1 MGKFMKHSMSNIN
14 QVLRGAKRSLK
25 TTLQRMNT
33 YGRKF
38 VKYIK
43 RRKSPDSRK
52 NSLDNLM
59 MEM

>member
-38 VKYIK
+38 VSTSKEESHQTAE
-43 RRKSPDSRK
+43 RTVWTT
-52 NSLDNLM
+52 
-59 MEM
+59 